1 MTNKE
6 KESQVKHNTN
16 SSMRKKKSTEKKKMR
31 TTKAT
36 GKQRT
41 KLQLVHNGQQLL
53 EI

>member
-16 SSMRKKKSTEKKKMR
+16 LSMKKKGSTEKKKQR

-53 EI
+53 